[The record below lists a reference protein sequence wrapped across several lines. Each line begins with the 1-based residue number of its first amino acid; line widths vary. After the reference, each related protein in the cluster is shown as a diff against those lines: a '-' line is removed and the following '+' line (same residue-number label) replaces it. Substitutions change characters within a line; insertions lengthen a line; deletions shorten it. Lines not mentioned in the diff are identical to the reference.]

1 MVGTNAFFLWNVR
14 GRIAKADPDFTA
26 FYTAGTLLRE
36 GRGDQIYNARAQEE
50 AQRAFAADSDI
61 RQGPLPYIHPA
72 YEGLLFLPLTFLPYR
87 EAFVVWDALNLGML
101 FAISLMVRRTLP
113 LLQPIPLWEW
123 VLALLAFFPVFANF
137 LQGQDAI
144 LMLLLLVLSFRALDS
159 KSEFIA
165 GCWLGLGVFRFHL
178 VIPLVLIFGMWKY
191 TKLIIGFAATAS
203 SALVISITIVGW
215 RAALRYP
222 AYIWHWTSLPG
233 FGKMPPS
240 LMPNLLGLVTG
251 WPLPERARWPLSWGV
266 LVGSAALVIAVAR
279 MRNLGNDRNRD
290 KDRNLDV
297 RKLDDRKLDNDRSLL
312 NLSFACAVIASVLAG
327 YNTGAYDLSL
337 LVLPI
342 ALIVDHCLGALSELP
357 PARIRLILPCVQLLI
372 SPLWFLLW
380 RRWERINLMAI
391 FLLWWLFAIR
401 QEIERIRGNVDAEPA
416 T

>member
-1 MVGTNAFFLWNVR
+1 MVGMHAFFLWNVR

-36 GRGDQIYNARAQEE
+36 SRGDQIYNARAQEE
-50 AQRAFAADSDI
+50 AQQAFATDSDI
-61 RQGPLPYIHPA
+61 RQGPLPYIHPP
-72 YEGLLFLPLTFLPYR
+72 YEALLFLPLTFLPYR
-87 EAFVVWDALNLGML
+87 EAFVVWDALNLCML
-101 FAISLMVRRTLP
+101 LAISLMVRRTLP

-159 KSEFIA
+159 KSGFIP
-165 GCWLGLGVFRFHL
+165 GCWLGLAVFRFHL
-178 VIPLVLIFGMWKY
+178 VIPLVLILGLWRHRKI
-191 TKLIIGFAATAS
+191 LVGFATVAS
-203 SALVISITIVGW
+203 AAMLLSLTIVGR
-215 RAALRYP
+215 RAALEYP

-233 FGKMPPS
+233 FGKMPSS

-251 WPLPERARWPLSWGV
+251 WPLPERARVPLSWGV
-266 LVGSAALVIAVAR
+266 LAGSAALLIAVAR
-279 MRNLGNDRNRD
+279 MRNLG
-290 KDRNLDV
+290 KDRNL
-297 RKLDDRKLDNDRSLL
+297 NSDRSLL
-312 NLSFACAVIASVLAG
+312 NLSFACAVIAAVLVG

-337 LVLPI
+337 LILPI
-342 ALIVDHCLGALSELP
+342 ALIVNHWLGALSELP
-357 PARIRLILPCVQLLI
+357 PARTRLILPCLPLLI

-401 QEIERIRGNVDAEPA
+401 REIERIRGNVDAEPA